1 MTFTVRD
8 LMLDVFPASDA
19 NAEQLQL
26 CELATQGP
34 PKPNPKPKP
43 KPGPGPKPGPK
54 PGCAIQTAP
63 NGPSQIAANVE
74 LASLTVLRQQLQQ
87 ALHP

>member
-19 NAEQLQL
+19 NPDQLQL

-34 PKPNPKPKP
+34 PGKPKP
-43 KPGPGPKPGPK
+43 KPGPGPKPRPK
-54 PGCAIQTAP
+54 PGCALQTATD
-63 NGPSQIAANVE
+63 GPSQIEASAE
-74 LASLTVLRQQLQQ
+74 LASLAVLREQLQQ